1 MKPAIFTSLLSLLLI
16 AGSGCSD
23 PEVVEVGKT
32 APGFELESLDG
43 TWVESDSFKGDVLI
57 LNFWATWCTPCL
69 KEIPEL
75 KKIDAASDVQ
85 IVGIA
90 LDQDGR
96 KAVSRFVERHGMEY
110 TILLGNDDVFQ
121 RFQGFGIPYTLILDA
136 SFKVVKIYRGPF
148 TAEALE
154 QDLQDLAQG
163 A

>member
-1 MKPAIFTSLLSLLLI
+1 
-16 AGSGCSD
+16 
-23 PEVVEVGKT
+23 
-32 APGFELESLDG
+32 
-43 TWVESDSFKGDVLI
+43 
-57 LNFWATWCTPCL
+57 
-69 KEIPEL
+69 
-75 KKIDAASDVQ
+75 IDAASDVQ